1 MYGPLVAAAAI
12 LLGIA
17 GIVLYLSDVSLS
29 RAERAARSF
38 DRTYVR
44 NRETAPPDAAG
55 RRSRRRPGGDHRQ
68 ATPTPGR
75 HYGMLPRAGVG
86 VPEGYTGVLHL
97 SYTLRVAQLGGQRG
111 SSPWW
116 DSNPRPPALRQ
127 GCSVR

>member
-44 NRETAPPDAAG
+44 NRAA
-55 RRSRRRPGGDHRQ
+55 RHRRQ
-68 ATPTPGR
+68 AGKAPARGGPPPSDPDPG
-75 HYGMLPRAGVG
+75 
-86 VPEGYTGVLHL
+86 
-97 SYTLRVAQLGGQRG
+97 
-111 SSPWW
+111 
-116 DSNPRPPALRQ
+116 PALRHAAMP
-127 GCSVR
+127 